1 MCLRPP
7 SPVRHCFTNARAFS
21 TRLQIGNWATRN
33 SCAFAFHPL
42 RDSCASC
49 LPFVPFPLLF
59 TLAIGPNR
67 KPGSFA
73 LHPLGDTDSPMPVPF
88 PLVFTLAIGPSRSP
102 CAFALH
108 PLGTLIHQCPCL
120 FHTSSHSSHWHLVPI
135 AALAPS
141 PSIPSGPLTR
151 QCPCLSRSS
160 SRWHLGPAAT
170 LVPLPSV
177 PVPPL

>member
-33 SCAFAFHPL
+33 TCAFAFHPL
-42 RDSCASC
+42 WDTDSHM
-49 LPFVPFPLLF
+49 PVPFPLLF

-108 PLGTLIHQCPCL
+108 PLGTLIHHCPCL
-120 FHTSSHSSHWHLVPI
+120 FH
-135 AALAPS
+135 
-141 PSIPSGPLTR
+141 
-151 QCPCLSRSS
+151 SS

-170 LVPLPSV
+170 LVPSPSV
-177 PVPPL
+177 PVHPLSDTDSPMSVPFPHLFTLAIGPNRNPCSFAVDPL